1 MFTRIAASAALA
13 LALGFACKD
22 LQPLSPQAQLNLC
35 RAEALAPLVGSLDE
49 AIQTVRDVNAG
60 RVGLDEVVARAQ
72 ATRAQVRALVDALEA
87 CLPEAEPASAPQ
99 EESASAP
106 QEDSL

>member
-1 MFTRIAASAALA
+1 MLTRLAASAALA

-49 AIQTVRDVNAG
+49 AVQTVRDVNAG
-60 RVGLDEVVARAQ
+60 RVGLNEVVARAQ
-72 ATRAQVRALVDALEA
+72 ATQAQVLELVKALEA
-87 CLPEAEPASAPQ
+87 CDPAPVAESVPEGEV
-99 EESASAP
+99 
-106 QEDSL
+106 L